1 MRNSN
6 AYAVSKLFGERLGA
20 SYAKSHQMSVLAVRI
35 GWVWRGDNSP
45 AGLPAD
51 RAQWFRKMW
60 LSDRDFVHLMERC
73 IEAPLEPGSFAIVNG
88 MSNNA
93 RMRWDISQ
101 TRELLGYVAKDDVEG

>member
-1 MRNSN
+1 
-6 AYAVSKLFGERLGA
+6 
-20 SYAKSHQMSVLAVRI
+20 
-35 GWVWRGDNSP
+35 
-45 AGLPAD
+45 
-51 RAQWFRKMW
+51 
-60 LSDRDFVHLMERC
+60 MERC